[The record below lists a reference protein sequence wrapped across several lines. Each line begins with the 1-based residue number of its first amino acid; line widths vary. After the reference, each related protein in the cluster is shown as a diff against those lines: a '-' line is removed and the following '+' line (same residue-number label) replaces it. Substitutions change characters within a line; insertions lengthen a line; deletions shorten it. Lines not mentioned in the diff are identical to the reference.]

1 MLVLTLVVLAVAV
14 LLALYAIKI
23 YNDLVRYRQMVK
35 EGWSG
40 ISVQLKRRFD
50 LVPNMV
56 EAVKG
61 YLAHERGVLEN
72 VTRARNQVQ
81 AAGDAPPAERGRAE
95 GVLGAALG
103 RLFAVV
109 ENYPELKANANVTEL
124 QKTLAELEDQIQLS
138 RRYYN
143 GAVRQLNVAIEQ
155 FPSNVVANM
164 FRFEGAEFFDIED
177 PAERAAPRV
186 SLA

>member
-1 MLVLTLVVLAVAV
+1 MLVTLLVVVVVIGLI
-14 LLALYAIKI
+14 ALYAIKI

-56 EAVKG
+56 EAVRG
-61 YLAHERGVLEN
+61 YLKHEREVLEN
-72 VTRARNQVQ
+72 VTQARNQAQ
-81 AAGDAPPAERGRAE
+81 AAGDGPSPERSRAE
-95 GVLGAALG
+95 GMLGAALG

-109 ENYPELKANANVTEL
+109 ENYPELKANTNVMEL
-124 QKTLAELEDQIQLS
+124 QRTLAELEDQIQLS

-143 GAVRQLNVAIEQ
+143 GAVRQLNTTIEQ
-155 FPSNVVANM
+155 FPSNIVANM
-164 FRFEGAEFFDIED
+164 FHFESAEFFEVDD
-177 PAERAAPRV
+177 PAERIAPKV